1 MTAYRTDSPALRER
15 VEGLRRELAL
25 AQEEAARLETAR
37 ARARALEEEL
47 RDAETELGRRRL
59 PRLQELQILVPCEVA
74 WDSMTGSETSRFC
87 GDCQKQVY
95 NLSAMSEREAQGFLE
110 SVAMQGACVRFYRR
124 PDGTV
129 MTAECDV
136 AGAARRRRLRIGAAA
151 LALTSL
157 GAGLTASLL
166 PSPPVLVEHGA
177 RWANDTARTEL
188 PPAPLGDPSTKA
200 AQPDGAGRRGGWTMG
215 AYRVPPR
222 RGGLPRWVP

>member
-15 VEGLRRELAL
+15 MESLRRELAL
-25 AQEEAARLETAR
+25 AKEEAARLETAR
-37 ARARALEEEL
+37 ARARVLEEEL
-47 RDAETELGRRRL
+47 RRAENELGRRRL
-59 PRLQELQILVPCEVA
+59 PQLEELQILVPCEVA

-151 LALTSL
+151 LAFTSL
-157 GAGLTASLL
+157 GAGVTASLL
-166 PSPPVLVEHGA
+166 APSPELGHHGLRA
-177 RWANDTARTEL
+177 ANDLVRMEL
-188 PPAPLGDPSTKA
+188 PPRQPVLAPERPH
-200 AQPDGAGRRGGWTMG
+200 GGVWRMG
-215 AYRVPPR
+215 ALPR
-222 RGGLPRWVP
+222 RAP